1 MKSNIKKALSLTA
14 AITMLSS
21 TFVYADDIPAY
32 CDEAFYITADYY
44 GNLKES
50 SVVKGYYVNGA
61 KTIKDYGNYDSIIN
75 MTDKTEPVVNNG
87 EVSFTFGDKSP
98 DRFYFEGKTSEP
110 MKNVPFL
117 VSVDYKL
124 NGVPKKAQELA
135 GEDGLVEINLN
146 IIPNKNADEYF
157 RNNFMLM
164 ATTVVN
170 SDDILSL
177 EAQGAQVQSAGN
189 IKAVM
194 FAAMPGE
201 EQHFQLRIGTED
213 FSFAGWTFL
222 MMPAT
227 VEQLKEINDLR
238 ELKEKTEDSA
248 TAISDSLDVIL
259 NTMDSLSSSCS
270 SISDGLNTLD
280 DARQI
285 ISDGKGNVYSD
296 ADNSLENLKKL
307 SEGLEPFDEHLEK
320 ASSTLDELN
329 KELNSTYNYVNKIST
344 GLEDLEGNMT
354 EISSDL
360 DALDKWIKE
369 ENKNIDDYHDI
380 LKRLK
385 DNLNRLTK
393 NVSDT
398 SMYLYNLHGSLDDLE
413 FFADR
418 ISMTYLT
425 GDLSGYI
432 NMFQSSDPGAAVTL
446 GALSEMQ
453 AYLNN
458 MSSMVDVMAPRISS
472 VASTSSDLCKSLS
485 LAADNGNSLID
496 SLADLTKLLDNSLS
510 NYEEHQED
518 ITSLIEDSKNTID
531 TLNGISSDCR
541 NVISGGNDIK
551 ETVNENHEGLLK
563 SIEDSQ
569 TLLNTTIEGTNSLY
583 EFCTD
588 LENLVKESGNKLDEG
603 TAKTLASLTDAL
615 AKTADGL
622 SQTGVIKD
630 AKDTVKDLIE
640 SEWDEHTGENSN
652 ILLMD
657 AEAQKLSLTSSQN
670 PEPSSLQILMRTEEI
685 SVDDEDT
692 SKDVDEDFHAEGNV
706 FTRIASIFK
715 KIFDMIG
722 SIFN

>member
-110 MKNVPFL
+110 MKNVPFS

-164 ATTVVN
+164 ETTVVN

-280 DARQI
+280 EARQI
-285 ISDGKGNVYSD
+285 ISDGKGNIYSD

-398 SMYLYNLHGSLDDLE
+398 SMYLYNLHCSLDDLE

-418 ISMTYLT
+418 ISMTYLK

-432 NMFQSSDPGAAVTL
+432 NMFQGSDPGAAVTL

-510 NYEEHQED
+510 NYEEHEED

-531 TLNGISSDCR
+531 TLNSISSDCR

-615 AKTADGL
+615 AKTAEGL

-685 SVDDEDT
+685 SVDDDDA